1 MSESIKK
8 RINHS
13 HLGNMSNKE
22 LKKLL
27 DAALADLTAI
37 RTQVNDIAA
46 DMANVQ
52 IVTNNL
58 VSAIGNIDVNCANA
72 VLNLNAVTLSG
83 VADMA
88 ALTLTA

>member
-1 MSESIKK
+1 MAQSIKK
-8 RINHS
+8 RVGHS

-37 RTQVNDIAA
+37 RAQVNTVAA
-46 DMANVQ
+46 DLANVQ
-52 IVTNNL
+52 VVTNNL
-58 VSAIGNIDVNCANA
+58 VSAVNNIDVNCSNA
-72 VLNLNAVTLSG
+72 TVNLNAVTLAAVS
-83 VADMA
+83 DMA